1 MPQKHRLD
9 DQLSPSPKRRVL
21 GPSLP
26 PPSRSSN
33 GSASD
38 SDSDSDD
45 DFGPG
50 LPPPEGDL
58 APVEKHYQPDPS
70 TVEPDQKKTE
80 QRDQWMLHP
89 PEKSDWATKIDPT
102 QLRNRKF
109 QTGRS
114 ARSGGPQ
121 AVDAS
126 WTENPEERMKR
137 LQNEVMGVA
146 AVPADRQSAP
156 SKASQ
161 SMEEKINKY
170 KDMTGKGSRLDS
182 SAADTRK
189 EDDDPSMR
197 AFDREKDMA
206 VASRISTAQ
215 RREMVNKASGY
226 TSRFT
231 KGSFL

>member
-1 MPQKHRLD
+1 MPQKHKLD

-26 PPSRSSN
+26 PPSRSST
-33 GSASD
+33 GSA

-45 DFGPG
+45 DFGPS

-58 APVEKHYQPDPS
+58 APVEQHHQPDSS
-70 TVEPDQKKTE
+70 TVETGQKKTE

-89 PEKSDWATKIDPT
+89 PEKSDWAAKIDPT

-126 WTENPEERMKR
+126 WVENPEERMKR

-146 AVPADRQSAP
+146 AAPADRQPAP
-156 SKASQ
+156 SKTSQ
-161 SMEEKINKY
+161 SMEEKIKKY
-170 KDMTGKGSRLDS
+170 KDMTDKTSRLDS
-182 SAADTRK
+182 SATQTRK
-189 EDDDPSMR
+189 EDDDDPSMR

-206 VASRISTAQ
+206 VGSRISTAQ
-215 RREMVNKASGY
+215 RREMVNKAGGY